1 MPICPN
7 CEVAYV
13 DGESHACGGTTSVSA
28 AVVWRTLGGAA
39 CGTVVGFVLMT
50 ILCDLIEGA
59 RSIWCV
65 LGDAAI
71 GVRIGAA
78 VGAVIAVRRVSRR
91 SAERTDATS

>member
-1 MPICPN
+1 M
-7 CEVAYV
+7 
-13 DGESHACGGTTSVSA
+13 SA

-39 CGTVVGFVLMT
+39 CGAVVGFVLMT

-59 RSIWCV
+59 RNIWCV
-65 LGDAAI
+65 LGNAAI

-91 SAERTDATS
+91 SAEGTDATS